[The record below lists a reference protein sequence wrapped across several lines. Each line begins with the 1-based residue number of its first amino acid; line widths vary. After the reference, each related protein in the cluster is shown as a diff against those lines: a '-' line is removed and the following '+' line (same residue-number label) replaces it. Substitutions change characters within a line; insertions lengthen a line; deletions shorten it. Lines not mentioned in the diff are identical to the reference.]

1 MADPH
6 TAPPLNDAVQ
16 QKPASDNV
24 GIYSQPEST
33 QNLKSTAKK
42 RVGVYDRPE
51 SALGSWSPMI
61 IFALILGVIFL
72 LWVLGIFDYLLR

>member
-33 QNLKSTAKK
+33 QNLKSTSKK

-51 SALGSWSPMI
+51 STLGSWSPTM
-61 IFALILGVIFL
+61 IFALILGVLFL
-72 LWVLGIFDYLLR
+72 LWIFGIFDYFLG